1 MAIES
6 HQLQRLAVQKK
17 AVRGKF
23 GSPETKLARNL
34 IGAGGCRKFD
44 GNLIENR
51 IVDIPQSKTGQ
62 VIKPQQRRCAVER
75 SRYGNYSATLSIFKR
90 RNDNAFKWEVL
101 RIVKPAANRCRLGR
115 FKHIACLDLHLGN
128 RD

>member
-6 HQLQRLAVQKK
+6 HQLQTLAVQKK

-62 VIKPQQRRCAVER
+62 DLSNRNSADAPSSGADTATIALPSPSLSVATTTPSSGR
-75 SRYGNYSATLSIFKR
+75 S
-90 RNDNAFKWEVL
+90 
-101 RIVKPAANRCRLGR
+101 
-115 FKHIACLDLHLGN
+115 
-128 RD
+128 